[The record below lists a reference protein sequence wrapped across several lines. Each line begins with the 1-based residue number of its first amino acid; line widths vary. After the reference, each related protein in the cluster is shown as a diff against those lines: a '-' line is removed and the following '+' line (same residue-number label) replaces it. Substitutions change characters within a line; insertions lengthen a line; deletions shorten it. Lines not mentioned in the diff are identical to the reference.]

1 MRASGQSA
9 PRSSPLAIPSLWIP
23 VRGASM
29 TPLLR
34 PDDQV
39 LVNLSLAWTCGDV
52 VVVGALRGL
61 LVHRIVAVHSEQ
73 GRLEVVTK
81 GDAVERCDRPTPG
94 ASIIGVVT
102 RARRWRWGRGME
114 WQVRHALG

>member
-1 MRASGQSA
+1 MHPSDPFVPLPSPFVSASF
-9 PRSSPLAIPSLWIP
+9 WIP

-29 TPLLR
+29 RPLLR
-34 PDDQV
+34 PNDQV
-39 LVNLSLAWTCGDV
+39 LVNLSLPWTCGDV

-81 GDAVERCDRPTPG
+81 GDAVERFDRPTQG

-102 RARRWRWGRGME
+102 RARRRRWGRVIE